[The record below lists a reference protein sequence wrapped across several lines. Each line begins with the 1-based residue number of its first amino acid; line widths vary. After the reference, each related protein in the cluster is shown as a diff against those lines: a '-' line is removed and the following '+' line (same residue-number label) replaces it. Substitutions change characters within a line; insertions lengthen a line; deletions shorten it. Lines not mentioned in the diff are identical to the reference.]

1 MTRPADILIC
11 PVESLGY
18 LTDAE
23 RDVLRRVLF
32 QKIRGMTRDH
42 DARWR
47 RLWGDLMNA
56 KPGEGFKL
64 FRVEERSGPF
74 HRRHRAI
81 LERLFQNQD
90 RFTNI
95 ERLHDWLKV
104 GAGYVVWNEKTGK
117 AVPRSTSFPETSED
131 EMREAHAAMVA
142 FLRTERA
149 QRFLWRHL
157 RRKPALMAEMV
168 EAILS
173 DQQEHDHV

>member
-1 MTRPADILIC
+1 MTKPSAILVC
-11 PVESLGY
+11 PVVPLRQ
-18 LTDAE
+18 LPPAE
-23 RDVLRRVLF
+23 REIVSRFLF
-32 QKIRGMTRDH
+32 ENIKGLDTQNNN
-42 DARWR
+42 RWK
-47 RLWGDLMNA
+47 RLWSQIWNA
-56 KPGEGFKL
+56 EPGEGFQL
-64 FRVEERSGPF
+64 YSAEDRSGPF
-74 HRRHRAI
+74 HRRHRVI

-90 RFTNI
+90 RFANI
-95 ERLHDWLKV
+95 DRLHDWLKV

-173 DQQEHDHV
+173 DQQEQEA

>member
-1 MTRPADILIC
+1 MSSRPADIMIC
-11 PVESLGY
+11 PVEPLGY

-32 QKIRGMTRDH
+32 HKIRGMTRDH

-56 KPGEGFKL
+56 EAGVGFLL

-81 LERLFQNQD
+81 LERLFQAQD
-90 RFTNI
+90 RFAKL
-95 ERLHDWLKV
+95 ERLHDWLKM
-104 GAGYVVWNEKTGK
+104 GAGYVKWDEKTGK
-117 AVPRSTSFPETSED
+117 PVPRSTSFPETSED
-131 EMREAHAAMVA
+131 EMREFSRDMVDY
-142 FLRTERA
+142 LRTERA

-157 RRKPALMAEMV
+157 KPKARGEMV

-173 DQQEHDHV
+173 DPQEHDT

>member
-1 MTRPADILIC
+1 MSARPADILIC
-11 PVESLGY
+11 AVEPLGY

-56 KPGEGFKL
+56 EAGVGFLL

-81 LERLFQNQD
+81 LERLHQAQD
-90 RFTNI
+90 RFAKL
-95 ERLHDWLKV
+95 ERMHDWLKM
-104 GAGYVVWNEKTGK
+104 GAGFVKWNEQTGK
-117 AVPRSTSFPETSED
+117 PVPRSTSFPETSED
-131 EMREAHAAMVA
+131 EMREFHRDMVD

-157 RRKPALMAEMV
+157 KPKARGEMV
-168 EAILS
+168 EAILT
-173 DQQEHDHV
+173 DPHEEHDT